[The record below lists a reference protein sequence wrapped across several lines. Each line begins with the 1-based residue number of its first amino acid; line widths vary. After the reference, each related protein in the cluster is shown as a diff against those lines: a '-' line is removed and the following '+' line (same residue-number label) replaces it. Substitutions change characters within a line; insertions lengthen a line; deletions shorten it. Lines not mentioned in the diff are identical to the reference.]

1 MKEKISA
8 LLTAKFA
15 GVRKDVLMQ
24 MARVMALHCADETE
38 AKALVDKMT
47 IETVNEFVKEFR
59 ADVDNEVSKSIKTN
73 EENLK
78 KKYDFVEKKVE
89 PGDPNHKT
97 DPNDT
102 AALIKAAVAEA
113 VKPLQEQLDKYS
125 RNDLSKSRLQQ
136 LQDKLNTCKDD
147 FFKSQTLKNF
157 QRMSF
162 EKDEDFDEYLTSL
175 DEDIKTANQN
185 LSDTR
190 MRNQG
195 QPLFS
200 NTGDD
205 GVSSQVA
212 AYVKEQTDEGGLLSG
227 KKL

>member
-1 MKEKISA
+1 MKDKILA

-15 GVRKDVLMQ
+15 GVRKDVLVQ

-89 PGDPNHKT
+89 PGDPNHKI

-102 AALIKAAVAEA
+102 AALIEAAVAKA

-136 LQDKLNTCKDD
+136 LQDKLNTCKDE

-185 LSDTR
+185 FSDTR
-190 MRNQG
+190 MRNQS

-200 NTGDD
+200 NAGDD

>member
-1 MKEKISA
+1 MKDKILA

-78 KKYDFVEKKVE
+78 KKYDFVEKKIE
-89 PGDPNHKT
+89 PGDPNHKI

-102 AALIKAAVAEA
+102 AAIIEAAVAKA

-136 LQDKLNTCKDD
+136 LQDKLNTCKDE

-185 LSDTR
+185 FSDTR
-190 MRNQG
+190 MRNQS

-200 NTGDD
+200 NIGDD

>member
-1 MKEKISA
+1 MIDKILA

-89 PGDPNHKT
+89 PGDPNHKI

-102 AALIKAAVAEA
+102 AALIEAAVAKA
-113 VKPLQEQLDKYS
+113 VFPKRLEQ
-125 RNDLSKSRLQQ
+125 
-136 LQDKLNTCKDD
+136 
-147 FFKSQTLKNF
+147 
-157 QRMSF
+157 
-162 EKDEDFDEYLTSL
+162 
-175 DEDIKTANQN
+175 IKA
-185 LSDTR
+185 S
-190 MRNQG
+190 
-195 QPLFS
+195 
-200 NTGDD
+200 
-205 GVSSQVA
+205 A
-212 AYVKEQTDEGGLLSG
+212 ASG
-227 KKL
+227 